1 MSSLAMDT
9 ACSKFRIFLVD
20 FLELQEANGHILHGK
35 KVHPNYSDKE
45 FIRTALV
52 TEYTIIWY

>member
-35 KVHPNYSDKE
+35 KVHP
-45 FIRTALV
+45 
-52 TEYTIIWY
+52 IIQIKSSLEQH